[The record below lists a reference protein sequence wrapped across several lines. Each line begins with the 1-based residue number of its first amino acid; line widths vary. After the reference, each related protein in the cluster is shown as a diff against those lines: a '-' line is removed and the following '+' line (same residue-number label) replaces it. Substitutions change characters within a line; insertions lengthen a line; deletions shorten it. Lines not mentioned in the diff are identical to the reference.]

1 MKKKLWKLIIM
12 LFVFSMAGCQ
22 STKKEEVSNAEITGT
37 IEVPDPVQPTKEPEA
52 AKIPEVTKEVKP
64 TEAPEATKKAEPTEA
79 PKATNTPVPVVEDI
93 TAVGVFLPEDSD
105 FAWKEVWL
113 DSETNTEIVWKGAP
127 KQGKLS
133 VKLCYPKSV
142 KMAER
147 EDSFE
152 LYLNGQGSN
161 FSVRDAVET
170 GVLGEE
176 WAYYEFE
183 KEYRAGSGE
192 LRILL
197 KTHSKEGSKKI
208 PFVIADI
215 VAIENGTGADRRLD
229 LINDNVSITFKQGN
243 FITGEVKEYE
253 YELYR
258 FDDNELQKQEPTK
271 VPTATPKPT
280 GISDPTATPR
290 PIQAVEGKGWYNLT
304 YRLPETTTG
313 WGDVWTESEA
323 NMVFFYLSDQKLSK
337 GTVSVTLC
345 VPKLEGVH
353 RTDTFE
359 LAVHAFDDFMN
370 WSGSTM
376 KIIYEN
382 GDVIA
387 DNPERG
393 VQKMKD
399 CGGFYEVEMEV
410 EYDRS
415 KLRDGTELQIIFKSH
430 SGAETGGYE
439 ITLSNLEIRDDG
451 VGTRLVDFSGEEVVV
466 KARMYISGSPVEYTL
481 SKNVLEF
488 YIKNSINKLPIG
500 EEYQIEVYTS
510 DGAEVV
516 YDSSEPSVLTVDDD
530 GKMTSHKKGTST
542 VTVINKSTG
551 EQKSFAVTVSEP
563 QIIEEEYEILMITG
577 REGRLRF
584 TTDFATKEGVYR
596 YSSSDTSVATVEDDG
611 TVKALKEGTTT
622 VTVRDIVNDAMLSFV
637 LEVYTP
643 EDKDGIGQYIF
654 MEKTGYVTADIAK
667 RSYQLLYDVY
677 KNVFD
682 YFNYGEYEEVTL
694 FFTVND
700 YSPAYSNSQDVYLA
714 SEHMLANAKDVDCIT
729 HELIHCAQNHISV
742 GDYVWL
748 MEGLT
753 DYGRYLFGLHNE
765 DCGWRLP
772 TPEETGH
779 YTDGYTGTAAFL
791 KFVTENYC
799 EDMPHIINKMF
810 KGVGGYDDSIW
821 EKNTGYTIDELWE
834 LYSKK

>member
-1 MKKKLWKLIIM
+1 MKKNVWKIVM
-12 LFVFSMAGCQ
+12 LMFVLSMAGCQ
-22 STKKEEVSNAEITGT
+22 SSNKEEVPGSEITGT
-37 IEVPDPVQPTKEPEA
+37 LAVPNPVQPTKEPEA
-52 AKIPEVTKEVKP
+52 TKEAESTKASEVTKEVVP
-64 TEAPEATKKAEPTEA
+64 TEEPEVTREDEPTEA
-79 PKATNTPVPVVEDI
+79 PKATSESTVEG
-93 TAVGVFLPEDSD
+93 TTVVGVFLPDDSNYVWED
-105 FAWKEVWL
+105 EWL
-113 DSETNTEIVWKGAP
+113 DSETNTEIVWRGAP

-133 VKLCYPKSV
+133 VKFCYPKSV
-142 KMAER
+142 NLSER

-152 LYLNGQGSN
+152 LFLNGQGSI
-161 FSVRDAVET
+161 FSVGDAVET
-170 GVLGEE
+170 GALGEE
-176 WAYYEFE
+176 WGYYEFE
-183 KEYRAGSGE
+183 KDYRAGSGE
-192 LRILL
+192 LRILI
-197 KTHSKEGSKKI
+197 KTHSKKGSKEI
-208 PFVIADI
+208 PFAFADI
-215 VAIENGTGADRRLD
+215 TATDRKLD
-229 LINDNVSITFKQGN
+229 LINGNVSITFMQGN
-243 FITGEVKEYE
+243 FITGEAKEYD

-258 FDDNELQKQEPTK
+258 FDDNELLKQEPTK
-271 VPTATPKPT
+271 APTATPRPTATPKP
-280 GISDPTATPR
+280 
-290 PIQAVEGKGWYNLT
+290 IQTVEGKGWYNLT
-304 YRLPETTTG
+304 YRLPETNTG
-313 WGDVWTESEA
+313 WGDVWYDSEA
-323 NMVFFYLSDQKLSK
+323 NMVFLYSADQKLSE
-337 GTVSVTLC
+337 GTLSVTLC
-345 VPKLEGVH
+345 VPKLKDASRV
-353 RTDTFE
+353 DTFE
-359 LAVHAFDDFMN
+359 LAVHAFDDFYN
-370 WSGSTM
+370 WKGNTM
-376 KIIYEN
+376 IIHYEN
-382 GDVIA
+382 GVVTA
-387 DNPERG
+387 EEPEHG
-393 VQKMKD
+393 VKKMRD
-399 CGGFYEVEMEV
+399 CGGYYEVEMEV

-415 KLRDGTELQIIFKSH
+415 KLRDEKDLQIIFKSH
-430 SGAETGGYE
+430 SGKETGGYE

-451 VGTRLVDFSGEEVVV
+451 VGTRLVDFSGDEVEV
-466 KARMYISGSPVEYTL
+466 KARMYISQLPIEYTL

-500 EEYQIEVYTS
+500 EDYQIEVYAS
-510 DGAEVV
+510 DDAKITFE
-516 YDSSEPSVLTVDDD
+516 SSNPSVVTVDAA
-530 GKMTSHKKGTST
+530 GKLSAHKKGTST
-542 VTVINKSTG
+542 VTVTNRSTG
-551 EQKSFAVTVSEP
+551 EEKSFIVTVNEP
-563 QIIEEEYEILMITG
+563 QIIAEEYEILMITG

-596 YSSSDTSVATVEDDG
+596 YSSSDTSVVTVEDDG
-611 TVKALKEGTTT
+611 TVKALKEGTAT
-622 VTVRDIVNDAMLSFV
+622 VTVRDIVNDATLSFV

-821 EKNTGYTIDELWE
+821 KKNTGYTIDELWE

>member
-1 MKKKLWKLIIM
+1 MKKGLIVATVMGIM
-12 LFVFSMAGCQ
+12 LGLAGCQ
-22 STKKEEVSNAEITGT
+22 TAKPGGVSDTLGT
-37 IEVPDPVQPTKEPEA
+37 ETPEVPKGVQPTTGPK
-52 AKIPEVTKEVKP
+52 VTKGAELTEV
-64 TEAPEATKKAEPTEA
+64 
-79 PKATNTPVPVVEDI
+79 PKATNTPITEGI
-93 TAVGVFLPEDSD
+93 TAVEVFLPDDSD
-105 FAWKEVWL
+105 FAWEEVWL
-113 DSETNTEIVWKGAP
+113 DSETNTEIVWNGAP
-127 KQGKLS
+127 EQGKFS
-133 VKLCYPKSV
+133 IKLCYPKSV

-147 EDSFE
+147 KDSFE
-152 LYLNGQGSN
+152 LYLNGQGGV
-161 FSVRDAVET
+161 FSVSDSVEQ

-176 WAYYEFE
+176 WVYYEFE
-183 KEYRAGSGE
+183 EEYRAGSDE

-197 KTHSKEGSKKI
+197 KTHSKEGSEKI
-208 PFVIADI
+208 PFVVADI
-215 VAIENGTGADRRLD
+215 TVTENGTGTDRKLD
-229 LINDNVSITFKQGN
+229 LMNGNVEITFKQGN
-243 FITGEVKEYE
+243 FIAGEVKEYE
-253 YELYR
+253 YALHR
-258 FDDNELQKQEPTK
+258 LDDNELRKQELTK
-271 VPTATPKPT
+271 VPEPTSIPKT
-280 GISDPTATPR
+280 T
-290 PIQAVEGKGWYNLT
+290 QAVEGKGWYNLT
-304 YRLPETTTG
+304 YRLPETNTG
-313 WGDVWTESEA
+313 WGDVWSDSEA
-323 NMVFFYLSDQKLSK
+323 NMVFFYSSDQKLDG
-337 GTVSVTLC
+337 GTVAVTLC
-345 VPKLEGVH
+345 VPKLGGAN

-359 LAVHAFDDFMN
+359 LAVHAFDDFYN
-370 WSGSTM
+370 WKGGTM
-376 KIIYEN
+376 RIYYEN
-382 GDVIA
+382 GGVTAED
-387 DNPERG
+387 PERG

-399 CGGFYEVEMEV
+399 CGGYYEVEMEV

-415 KLRDGTELQIIFKSH
+415 KLRNETDLQIIFKSH
-430 SGAETGGYE
+430 SGSETGGYE

-451 VGTRLVDFSGEEVVV
+451 VGTRLVDFSGDEVEVD
-466 KARMYISGSPVEYTL
+466 ARMYISLQPIEYTL

-500 EEYQIEVYTS
+500 ENYQIQVHTPENANLVYESS
-510 DGAEVV
+510 DE
-516 YDSSEPSVLTVDDD
+516 SVLTVDAT
-530 GKMTSHKKGTST
+530 GMLTSHKKGTST
-542 VTVINKSTG
+542 VTIINRSTG
-551 EQKSFAVTVSEP
+551 EEKSFTVTVNEP
-563 QIIEEEYEILMITG
+563 QIIAEEYEILMITG
-577 REGRLRF
+577 REGTMRF
-584 TTDFATKEGVYR
+584 TTDFATKEGAYR
-596 YSSSDTSVATVEDDG
+596 YTSSDSSVATVDNNG
-611 TVKALKEGTTT
+611 TIKALKEGITTIT
-622 VTVRDIVNDAMLSFV
+622 VTDTVNDVTLSFE

-694 FFTVND
+694 YFTVND

-810 KGVGGYDDSIW
+810 KGTGGYDDSIW
-821 EKNTGYTIDELWE
+821 KENTGYTIEELWE
-834 LYSKK
+834 RYSGK